1 MRLTYR
7 VAVGLA
13 ALLMLMPLTVFGG
26 TTGNLS
32 GVVTDGSGAALPGV
46 TVSVTSPQ
54 LQGTR
59 TAVTNESGEYHLQLL
74 PPGTYRV
81 EFALAGMNSLVRDNI
96 RVGLDQTTPLNV
108 SMAMGAV
115 TEAITVTAEA
125 VVVDPTQTTVQQNF
139 GEQHLKYATIGT
151 AGRTYQT
158 VLLQAPGVAG
168 GSNPNVLG
176 ANLGQNNYMLDGVNT
191 TDPVTHTFGSNLPFD
206 AIQEVSVQ
214 MLGKDAEYG
223 RAIGGV
229 VNVVTKTGGN
239 EFSGTFDARITN
251 EDLAESGDHYD
262 ADTQD
267 YREFKPA
274 ATLGGPIQRD
284 KIWFFASAER
294 PDNERVNPSRPGAN
308 WAPGARTFEGW
319 NTLAKVTATLAANHT
334 LAFRF
339 TDNRADV
346 GNASDSSFVRP
357 EADRI
362 QVQESTIYNL
372 GYDAI
377 INPQWL
383 ASVQVGVRRGFLESK
398 PMVGDDNTI
407 GVQNVT
413 TSINWVN
420 YTNHQGGDRDRD
432 ELIAS
437 TTYFFNGMGSHTF
450 KVGLNLDQ
458 SEFSSFN
465 NATGLGVDQSLCSTA
480 FGQPAGATCGA
491 IQLNTGGDVNNI
503 GNPAQLNVSTI
514 VPTETTSS
522 DLSAYYIQDE
532 WHPISPVTL
541 RLGLR
546 YETVEFG
553 TPGTSAPELSKLQ
566 PRIGA
571 AWDIFNNSNT
581 VLHGFWGEVMD
592 DNGLTLSS
600 FLSTLGVVTSRFLP
614 NGSGGW
620 TFHSA
625 IGGAS
630 GNQYDPDLNPTYGE
644 EANLGITQRI
654 WTNTSLDVTYVQRES
669 KDIFEDSCEPVNC
682 DFFWLTNNPNGLSD
696 QLKSEYRGVLA
707 KIESR
712 PFSWLSGLVS
722 YAYSESE
729 GSIEYTQNAGT
740 DFDVAPEH
748 HLNRFGYLS
757 DDARHRYK
765 ASGFV
770 RAPWGTT
777 FGFDYLYRTG
787 LPVNTTATITTSAN
801 GNTRFLNP
809 DGTVA
814 HVGPGYGTLFLEPR
828 GSNRTDDL
836 QQLDMQVLHEFTFG
850 RVRAGLV
857 ASVFNVLN
865 SETALTLGSSIG
877 NYGPCVATS
886 RFCID
891 NPAFG
896 ISENRASHR
905 QLGVSSAS
913 YGTETSWQRP
923 RRYEVGV
930 RFEF

>member
-26 TTGNLS
+26 TTGNLT
-32 GVVTDGSGAALPGV
+32 GTVTDGSGAALPGV
-46 TVSVTSPQ
+46 TVSVSSPQ

-81 EFALAGMNSLVRDNI
+81 EFALAGMNSLVRENI
-96 RVGLDQTTPLNV
+96 KIGLDTTTPLSV

-251 EDLAESGDHYD
+251 EDLSESGDHFN

-274 ATLGGPIQRD
+274 ATLGGPISRD
-284 KIWFFASAER
+284 KIWFFVSGER
-294 PDNERVNPSRPGAN
+294 PDNERANPDRPGAN
-308 WAPGARTFEGW
+308 WSPGARTFKGW
-319 NTLAKVTATLAANHT
+319 NSLGKITATMAANHT

-339 TDNRADV
+339 TDNRADIN
-346 GNASDSSFVRP
+346 NANDSSFYRP
-357 EADRI
+357 EADRY
-362 QVQESTIYNL
+362 QKQESTIYNL

-383 ASVQVGVRRGFLESK
+383 ASVQVGIRRGYLESG
-398 PMVGDDNTI
+398 PMSGDLNTI
-407 GVQNVT
+407 GITNNT
-413 TSINWVN
+413 TSVRWQN
-420 YTNHQGGDRDRD
+420 YTNFQGGDRNRD

-437 TTYFFNGMGSHTF
+437 TTYFLNAMGSHTI
-450 KVGLNLDQ
+450 KVGINFDEA
-458 SEFSSFN
+458 EFISFN

-480 FGQPAGATCGA
+480 FGQPAGAVCGA
-491 IQLNTGGDVNNI
+491 TQINLGSDVNSA
-503 GNPAQLNVSTI
+503 GTPRQLNVSTI
-514 VPTETTSS
+514 NPSETTKS
-522 DLSAYYIQDE
+522 DLQAYYVQDE
-532 WHPISPVTL
+532 WHPISPLTL

-546 YETVEFG
+546 YETVGFE
-553 TPGTSAPELSKLQ
+553 TPGTSAPSLDKLQ
-566 PRIGA
+566 PRIGLA
-571 AWDIFNNSNT
+571 YDVFNNSNT
-581 VLHGFWGEVMD
+581 IVHGFYGHVMD

-600 FLSTLGVVTSRFLP
+600 FLSTLGTVTSRFLWDAT
-614 NGSGGW
+614 NNRW
-620 TFHSA
+620 NFNSA

-630 GNQYDPDLNPTYGE
+630 GNQFDPDLKPTYGV
-644 EANLGITQRI
+644 EANIGLTQRI
-654 WTNTSLDVTYVQRES
+654 WTNTSLDLTGVWRES
-669 KDIFEDSCEPVNC
+669 KDIFEDSCEPVHC
-682 DFFWLTNNPNGLSD
+682 DFFWLTNNPNGESD
-696 QLKSEYRGVLA
+696 ALRSEYQGFIA
-707 KIESR
+707 KVESR
-712 PFSWLSGLVS
+712 PYSWLSGLVS
-722 YAYSESE
+722 YTWSESK
-729 GSIEYTQNAGT
+729 GSVEYTQNAGT
-740 DFDVAPEH
+740 DFDVAPDH
-748 HLNRFGYLS
+748 FVNTFGYLS
-757 DDARHRYK
+757 DDARHRFK

-770 RAPWGTT
+770 RAPFGTT
-777 FGFDYLYRTG
+777 FGVDFSWRSG
-787 LPVNTTATITTSAN
+787 LAYSVTAAN
-801 GNTRFLNP
+801 PTN
-809 DGTVA
+809 A
-814 HVGPGYGTLFLEPR
+814 AGYGVLFIEER
-828 GSNRTDDL
+828 GSRRTDSL
-836 QQLDMQVLHEFTFG
+836 SQLDMQVLHEFNLG

-865 SETALTLGSSIG
+865 SETALTKGGSIG
-877 NYGPCVATS
+877 NYAACRAGTDTVC
-886 RFCID
+886 FD
-891 NPAFG
+891 NPLAG
-896 ISENRASHR
+896 EPGAPA
-905 QLGVSSAS
+905 QLRLNSTTF
-913 YGTETSWQRP
+913 GTELTWQRP
-923 RRYEVGV
+923 RRYEVGI